1 MDKYVCMMCG
11 HVYDP
16 AVGES
21 KAFTTILCNSTEMDQ
36 YQCKIMSAAPI
47 KAGTDF
53 AALPADWKCPTC
65 GYPKSVLPQGCTRH
79 PYRDADDQLLK
90 TGRQV
95 RFFYPGSILLQEDAV
110 HHHGTVNGGT
120 CTI

>member
-1 MDKYVCMMCG
+1 LYVPEIRKYNEVITMDKYVCMMCG

-36 YQCKIMSAAPI
+36 YQCKIMSATPI

-53 AALPADWKCPTC
+53 ADLPKDWKCPTC
-65 GYPKSVLPQGCTRH
+65 GYPKSY
-79 PYRDADDQLLK
+79 YRKEVPDTLTAM
-90 TGRQV
+90 R
-95 RFFYPGSILLQEDAV
+95 
-110 HHHGTVNGGT
+110 
-120 CTI
+120 TISY

>member
-47 KAGTDF
+47 KAGPTLQPSPQTGSAPP
-53 AALPADWKCPTC
+53 AA
-65 GYPKSVLPQGCTRH
+65 TRSRYH
-79 PYRDADDQLLK
+79 RKVVPDTLTAMR
-90 TGRQV
+90 
-95 RFFYPGSILLQEDAV
+95 
-110 HHHGTVNGGT
+110 
-120 CTI
+120 TISY